1 MFRKFW
7 LDVIFGTA
15 FIFGLMGM
23 FRSVTAF
30 SVFDV
35 FDPVGDA
42 LGDFDITDIVFSQF
56 REAPIADENI
66 LLVNIGNLDRAGI
79 AGLIEIIN
87 QHDPA
92 VIGIDSFF
100 DFPKEDTLGD
110 MMLADALSKVENL
123 ILVNKLIQNPETEV
137 FDSIHYSWEFFNQYT
152 TAPAFANLVTDAQEQ
167 ADLKQCRSFV
177 PKMEVNGETQIAFA
191 IRMAAHVDSAAA
203 AEFLARPYEE
213 ELVNFKGN
221 VMDFGA
227 TKFGT
232 AFFALDWMDVYNENF
247 FPELITDKI
256 VMFCFLGNEL
266 GDRKTFEDKFIT
278 PLNAQYAG
286 RTLPDMFG
294 GVIHANIISSILN
307 RDYVNYMSE
316 TTGIIVGILM
326 CLINVIAFT
335 YIYKRLP
342 RWYDGITKLIQLM
355 ELGLVYALMIYVFNL
370 FNFKLDLA
378 VGMIAVALA
387 GDSLEVYHGV
397 VKNIFSRKGRKQL
410 FKAEKL

>member
-7 LDVIFGTA
+7 LDVILGTA

-23 FRSVTAF
+23 FASVTQF
-30 SVFDV
+30 RVFDI

-100 DFPKEDTLGD
+100 DYPKEDTLGD
-110 MMLADALSKVENL
+110 MMLGDALSKVENL
-123 ILVNKLIQNPETEV
+123 ILVNKLIMDIETEEV
-137 FDSIHYSWEFFNQYT
+137 DSIHYSWDFFNQYT

-167 ADLKQCRSFV
+167 ADLKQCRSFN
-177 PKMEVNGETQIAFA
+177 PKRIYKGDTLLAFA
-191 IRMAAHVDSAAA
+191 IQMAAHIDSVAAN
-203 AEFLARPYEE
+203 EFLQRPYEE

-232 AFFALDWMDVYNENF
+232 AFFALDWMDVYGDNF
-247 FPELITDKI
+247 FPDLITDKI
-256 VMFCFLGNEL
+256 VMLCFLGNEL

-307 RDYVNYMSE
+307 RDYVNYMSK
-316 TTGIIVGILM
+316 TAGYIIGILL
-326 CLINVIAFT
+326 CLVNVMLFT
-335 YIYKRLP
+335 LIYKKIP
-342 RWYDGITKLIQLM
+342 RWYDGITKLFQLM
-355 ELGLVYALMIYVFNL
+355 ELGAIYFVMIQVFNL
-370 FNFKLDLA
+370 YNFKLDLSI
-378 VGMIAVALA
+378 GMIAVALA

-397 VKNIFSRKGRKQL
+397 VKNVFSRKGRKQL

>member
-1 MFRKFW
+1 MFKKLW
-7 LDVIFGTA
+7 LDVIFGTL

-23 FRSVTAF
+23 FASVTTF
-30 SVFDV
+30 KIFDV

-56 REAPIADENI
+56 REAPIAEEDI
-66 LLVNIGNLDRAGI
+66 LLVNISSLDRAGI
-79 AGLIEIIN
+79 AGMVEIIN
-87 QHDPA
+87 EHNPK

-100 DFPKEDTLGD
+100 DYPKEDTLGD
-110 MMLADALSKVENL
+110 MLLHDALAKVENL
-123 ILVNKLIQNPETEV
+123 VLVTKLVPNLETNTV
-137 FDSIHYSWEFFNQYT
+137 DSVHRSWEYFDQYSD
-152 TAPAFANLVTDAQEQ
+152 PAYATLITDASEQ
-167 ADLKQCRSFV
+167 DDLKQCRSFH
-177 PKMEVNGETQIAFA
+177 PQWEVNGERQVAFGVKLA
-191 IRMAAHVDSAAA
+191 SYLDSAAA
-203 AEFLARPYEE
+203 EEFLERGYEE

-232 AFFALDWMDVYNENF
+232 AFFALDWMDVYNQNF

-256 VMFCFLGNEL
+256 VMFCYLGEEL
-266 GDRKTFEDKFIT
+266 GDRKSFEDKFIT

-286 RTLPDMFG
+286 RTLPDMYG

-316 TTGIIVGILM
+316 VQSYIIGVLL
-326 CLINVIAFT
+326 CLVNVLAFT

-342 RWYDGITKLIQLM
+342 RWYDGITKLIQLL
-355 ELGLVYALMIYVFNL
+355 ELAILYIIMIQVFNL
-370 FNFKLDLA
+370 YNLKLDLGF
-378 VGMIAVALA
+378 GMIAVALA

-397 VKNIFSRKGRKQL
+397 VKNIFSKKGRKQL

>member
-1 MFRKFW
+1 
-7 LDVIFGTA
+7 
-15 FIFGLMGM
+15 M

-30 SVFDV
+30 SVFDI

-100 DFPKEDTLGD
+100 SFPKEDTLGD
-110 MMLADALSKVENL
+110 LMLHDALSKVENL
-123 ILVNKLIQNPETEV
+123 VLVTKLHMNPETEV
-137 FDSIHYSWEFFNQYT
+137 VDSIERSWEFFDQFSS
-152 TAPAFANLVTDAQEQ
+152 PAFATLDVEAKEQ
-167 ADLKQCRSFV
+167 AELKQCRQFW
-177 PKMEVNGETQIAFA
+177 PEWTVNGERKIAFGVKLA
-191 IRMAAHVDSAAA
+191 SYLDSAAA
-203 AEFLARPYEE
+203 ADFLARPYES
-213 ELVNFKGN
+213 ELINFKGN

-232 AFFALDWMDVYNENF
+232 AFFALDWMDVYGENF
-247 FPELITDKI
+247 FPDLITDKI

-266 GDRKTFEDKFIT
+266 GDRKSLEDKFIT

-286 RTLPDMFG
+286 RTLPDMYG

-307 RDYVNYMSE
+307 RDYVNYMNP
-316 TTGIIVGILM
+316 TTGAIIGVFL
-326 CLINVIAFT
+326 CLINVMLFT
-335 YIYKRLP
+335 LIYKKIP
-342 RWYDGITKLIQLM
+342 RWYDGITKIIQLM
-355 ELGLVYALMIYVFNL
+355 ELGAIYFIMIQVFNL
-370 FNFKLDLA
+370 YNFKLDLA
-378 VGMIAVALA
+378 LGMIAVALA

-397 VKNIFSRKGRKQL
+397 VKNIFSRQGRKQL